1 MSKDDFTK
9 QESII
14 VVSTLL
20 KCAAFFGYRP
30 KPSDFSGRTINT
42 IRRLN
47 EFLMEKL
54 NIEAEAKQLFY
65 DRRQNEN

>member
-1 MSKDDFTK
+1 MSKDDFSK

-20 KCAAFFGYRP
+20 KCATFFGYKP

-42 IRRLN
+42 IQRLN
-47 EFLMEKL
+47 EFLIGKL
-54 NIEAEAKQLFY
+54 GIEAEAKQLFY

>member
-1 MSKDDFTK
+1 MSNNDFSK

-20 KCAAFFGYRP
+20 KCATFFGYRP

-54 NIEAEAKQLFY
+54 NIKAEAKQLFY
-65 DRRQNEN
+65 DRQNEN

>member
-20 KCAAFFGYRP
+20 KCAAFFGY
-30 KPSDFSGRTINT
+30 KPAPADFSGRTINT

-47 EFLMEKL
+47 EFLVEKL
-54 NIEAEAKQLFY
+54 NIEAEAKRLLGGG
-65 DRRQNEN
+65 RNGE